1 MSAEKHP
8 DSPSPERP
16 AGGRR
21 AEAARN
27 DGRILDAARRVFI
40 RGGTDAPVAAIAA
53 EAGVGIGS
61 LYRRFPSKDALL
73 QHLCQQ
79 AMEQSIAAAE
89 TALATLDA
97 AAEGDG
103 DADSDAGGDAW
114 TALAGYVRACVG
126 FRSGALAPAAGT
138 FPVTDQMIA
147 TAVRGHELDE
157 QLIARAHA
165 EGSLRPDVTS
175 VDVLH
180 VVTLFSRRDLPD
192 PGDDRLLAIVLDG
205 LRAPG
210 QTPLAGPP
218 PRWDQVSA
226 PWGAP
231 G

>member
-1 MSAEKHP
+1 MTAEK
-8 DSPSPERP
+8 DVDGAAERQT
-16 AGGRR
+16 GGRR

-27 DGRILDAARRVFI
+27 DQRILDAARRVFI

-79 AMEQSIAAAE
+79 AMEQSIDAAE
-89 TALATLDA
+89 AALASA
-97 AAEGDG
+97 
-103 DADSDAGGDAW
+103 DAGGDAW

-126 FRSGALAPAAGT
+126 FRSGALAPVAGT
-138 FPVTDQMIA
+138 FRVTEHMVA
-147 TAVRGHELDE
+147 TAVRNHELGE
-157 QLIARAHA
+157 QLVARAHA
-165 EGSLRPDVTS
+165 EGSLRPDVTD
-175 VDVLH
+175 VDVLQL
-180 VVTLFSRRDLPD
+180 VTLFSRRELPD
-192 PGDDRLLAIVLDG
+192 PGDERLLAILLDG

-210 QTPLAGPP
+210 HTRLAGPP
-218 PRWDQVSA
+218 PQWEQISA